1 MSTSVWITIGVIFIV
16 VWGWI
21 AYEVYNAPL
30 MPDDYDTPWGKKT
43 KNEKNKKTTN

>member
-1 MSTSVWITIGVIFIV
+1 MSTTVWITIGIIFIV

-30 MPDDYDTPWGKKT
+30 VPDDYDLKQ
-43 KNEKNKKTTN
+43 KNEKTKKTIN

>member
-30 MPDDYDTPWGKKT
+30 MSDDYDTPWEKKT